1 MNGERL
7 RRYRSR
13 LNLQF
18 RVAFVLNLSDSAG
31 RQEQDNDGPY
41 HATGTPKSLD
51 HKFDH
56 GRRSDRPD
64 ADERTGC
71 SGKGGVRR
79 EGLGSREH
87 REEPSRS

>member
-51 HKFDH
+51 HKFIITSSS
-56 GRRSDRPD
+56 RKTFRP
-64 ADERTGC
+64 A
-71 SGKGGVRR
+71 
-79 EGLGSREH
+79 
-87 REEPSRS
+87 